1 MFRATNV
8 NTGEIKYFTDIKT
21 IAKHLDVTYQ
31 AVYFATKGVIKNLR
45 GFNIFKVDNGHSKEA
60 ESFKVSG
67 SVRSSLKISLKHLF
81 FVFSAIKFNFKSFGF
96 MFNL

>member
-1 MFRATNV
+1 MFRTTNV

-45 GFNIFKVDNGHSKEA
+45 GFNIFKVDNTDPFIGKY
-60 ESFKVSG
+60 
-67 SVRSSLKISLKHLF
+67 
-81 FVFSAIKFNFKSFGF
+81 FVE
-96 MFNL
+96 